1 MLLNKNFDEQKELII
16 EKDLKI
22 ASLENGRKDLIKACD
37 DIYDDMIDAKKN
49 WLSQDEVK
57 SQTIEALSKDKKDLK
72 VIEIFLKEQI
82 EEKELKI
89 ACLENGRQDHI
100 KAYQNLKDHLG
111 ATMAIVNDQKELIK
125 EKDLKISSLE
135 KERKITKLAAH
146 LKKHMAASSEL
157 ATTSESSTITSG
169 KKFRSQ
175 GMNTSFFDELDLLL
189 DHESKHDDVL
199 IEKDVIGSVLWFS
212 KKSGCGYI
220 KLNNSQETLFVHQ
233 TSYRYLRPGEL
244 VTFDIAAT
252 ASGKKISNLSILQGQ
267 DPFKGTPYADNT
279 VY

>member
-22 ASLENGRKDLIKACD
+22 ANLENGRKDLIKACD

-57 SQTIEALSKDKKDLK
+57 WQTIEALSKDKKDLK

-82 EEKELKI
+82 EEKDLKI

-146 LKKHMAASSEL
+146 LKKHMA